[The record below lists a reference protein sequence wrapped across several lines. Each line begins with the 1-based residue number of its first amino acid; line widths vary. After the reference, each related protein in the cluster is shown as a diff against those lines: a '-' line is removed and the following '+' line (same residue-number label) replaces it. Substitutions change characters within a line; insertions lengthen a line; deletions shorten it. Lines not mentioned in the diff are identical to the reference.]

1 VIAVDLSDFKVL
13 TFDCYG
19 TLIDWEAG
27 ILDALAPLRRDSE
40 RDVEDDAVLE
50 RYALTESRIQAGEF
64 KRYREVLAEVGRE
77 MAASFD
83 VELRPGGEGFLAESI
98 AGWRPFPDTVS
109 ALAKLKE
116 RFRLAIVSNID
127 DDLIALSVKHLQVD
141 FDHVVTAEQVGS
153 YKPSHNNF
161 LRAIERVDVPK
172 GQILHVAQSLYHDI
186 QPANEL
192 GLSNAW
198 VNRRK
203 GRRGSGATAPA
214 TATPTLE
221 VPDLAT
227 LASLV

>member
-1 VIAVDLSDFKVL
+1 
-13 TFDCYG
+13 
-19 TLIDWEAG
+19 LIDWETG
-27 ILDALAPLRRDSE
+27 ILDALAPLRRDSD

-50 RYALTESRIQAGEF
+50 RYALVESRIQAGEF
-64 KRYREVLAEVGRE
+64 KRYREVLEEVGRE

-83 VELRPGGEGFLAESI
+83 VDLRPGGEGFLAGSI
-98 AGWRPFPDTVS
+98 AGWKPFPDTVS

-127 DDLIALSVKHLQVD
+127 DDLIALSVNHLQID

-161 LRAIERVDVPK
+161 LRAIERVGVSK
-172 GQILHVAQSLYHDI
+172 REILHVAQSLYHDI
-186 QPANEL
+186 RPANEL

-203 GRRGSGATAPA
+203 GRLGFGATAPA

-221 VPDLAT
+221 VSDLAT
-227 LASLV
+227 LAALV

>member
-1 VIAVDLSDFKVL
+1 VIGIDLSGFKVL

-27 ILDALAPLRRDSE
+27 ILDALSPLRRDSD

-50 RYALTESRIQAGEF
+50 RYALAESRIQAGDF
-64 KRYREVLAEVGRE
+64 KRYREVLREVGRE
-77 MAASFD
+77 MAAFFD
-83 VELRPGGEGFLAESI
+83 VDLVPSGDGFLAESI

-116 RFRLAIVSNID
+116 RFRLVVVSNID
-127 DDLIALSVKHLQVD
+127 DDLIALSVNHLQVG

-161 LRAIERVDVPK
+161 LRAIERVGVPK

-192 GLSNAW
+192 GLSNVW

-203 GRRGSGATAPA
+203 GKQGSGATAPN
-214 TATPTLE
+214 TATPTFE
-221 VPDLAT
+221 VPDLTT